1 MSDNDKTSEVLIPI
15 PVDRREACDRRRFI
29 AGASAALAPQVLSSR
44 QAAAQNIQKVTEAQ
58 HGQSA
63 SLQDQKTNSY
73 VRPAQIASC
82 RLRPIMAKSN
92 RSGILSPSN
101 IGAFNRV
108 AGPGK

>member
-1 MSDNDKTSEVLIPI
+1 MNENARTSEVLIPI
-15 PVDRREACDRRRFI
+15 PLDRRETCDRRKFI
-29 AGASAALAPQVLSSR
+29 AGASAALAAVALSS
-44 QAAAQNIQKVTEAQ
+44 
-58 HGQSA
+58 
-63 SLQDQKTNSY
+63 
-73 VRPAQIASC
+73 